1 MERFFIAFIVDAPW
15 PRELP
20 PARLLVP
27 EERHLTLAFIGK
39 DEREKIVHSFQALAE
54 LSLPFGFCGYFD
66 SILFLPKNSSRVVA
80 YHAQI
85 PNEEELNE
93 FVRKVHERMFLLM
106 PRKWLPHVTIGRS
119 PFEKKEWQKVFAQI
133 PFNVSSLGLFESIG
147 NLRYKLLSEISLVP
161 MIEKVEHTADIA
173 FLLRGKTIFDL
184 FYHALISLAFDDS
197 GFLSYLENMKD
208 VSSIDEIIF
217 ELNRFIREIDTERGC
232 LFKAVSFH
240 GALKKIRELY
250 EWEMIVDV

>member
-1 MERFFIAFIVDAPW
+1 MERFFIAFIIDAPW

-20 PARLLVP
+20 AARLLEP

-39 DEREKIVHSFQALAE
+39 DDRERVVHSFQTLARHP
-54 LSLPFGFCGYFD
+54 LPFGFCGYFD
-66 SILFLPKNSSRVVA
+66 SILFLPKNSSRVIA

-93 FVRKVHERMFLLM
+93 FVGIVHQRMSLDM
-106 PRKWLPHVTIGRS
+106 PRKWLPHVTMGRS
-119 PFEKKEWQKVFAQI
+119 PFEKKEWEKSFAKI

-161 MIEKVEHTADIA
+161 MIERVEHTADIA
-173 FLLRGKTIFDL
+173 FLLRGKTVSDL
-184 FYHALISLAFDDS
+184 FRHALISLAFDDM
-197 GFLSYLENMKD
+197 GFLSFLENMKE
-208 VSSIDEIIF
+208 VSSIDEIII
-217 ELNRFIREIDTERGC
+217 ELNRFVRELDTERGC
-232 LFKAVSFH
+232 PFKAVSFH
-240 GALKKIRELY
+240 GALKKVGELY